1 MHDIED
7 LPVLILGYNRY
18 DKFIRCISS
27 LQAQGIKRIYVSID
41 GPKNDYDKK
50 IQRKISNFCF
60 KNSSDL
66 NINYKNLNKN
76 FGCRNGPIKGITWFF
91 KENKYGVILE
101 DDVILSKKCIEL
113 FYLLLREYQ
122 FNNNWMSI
130 SSFNEFTNNEVENLY
145 DISVFRSWGW
155 ASWSEKWKIH
165 LDFSKKIRNL
175 SIWEIYNLLPNQ
187 YRKIETA
194 EIIKSCQLNLF
205 DAWDY
210 EFNFSHLMNNKK
222 SLTIGGINNYVY
234 GFDSSATHTVN
245 IDTIGINFKLFR
257 EREIDKSKILS
268 LENKKQTLT
277 LRKCGFPIS
286 TNKNIFQLIKDIL
299 RSLYYSFIFYLR
311 ITKRNLYKKL

>member
-1 MHDIED
+1 MHHIKD

-113 FYLLLREYQ
+113 FYLLL
-122 FNNNWMSI
+122 
-130 SSFNEFTNNEVENLY
+130 
-145 DISVFRSWGW
+145 SVYFFY
-155 ASWSEKWKIH
+155 KMI
-165 LDFSKKIRNL
+165 
-175 SIWEIYNLLPNQ
+175 
-187 YRKIETA
+187 
-194 EIIKSCQLNLF
+194 
-205 DAWDY
+205 
-210 EFNFSHLMNNKK
+210 
-222 SLTIGGINNYVY
+222 
-234 GFDSSATHTVN
+234 
-245 IDTIGINFKLFR
+245 
-257 EREIDKSKILS
+257 
-268 LENKKQTLT
+268 
-277 LRKCGFPIS
+277 IS
-286 TNKNIFQLIKDIL
+286 TRK
-299 RSLYYSFIFYLR
+299 SG
-311 ITKRNLYKKL
+311 KLLNFGE